1 MSGFKLIAIRPLIG
15 CDRKF
20 LKNLKECQ
28 IYKFYNDFQFLD
40 KDGLSINNLNFVKSL
55 ENKIFSNEV
64 DKIEYDS
71 VVPEGLYNL
80 NSINSNTIDVNISA
94 IVGKNGS
101 GKSTIVEL
109 FSLFIFCLSN
119 QLDLINI
126 EKFKKNHNLNHED
139 IKRLETE
146 LNSFESFNCELY
158 YFLEKKIY
166 CITKDGNIFSLRT
179 FEASEESNKKQFEL
193 ISDSNIDLSKKLNE
207 IEKID
212 FLRDSFFY
220 SILANYSL
228 YGLNT
233 NEIGIWLKSI
243 FHKNDGY
250 QTPIVLNPMRT
261 EGLID
266 INRLTY
272 LSKSRLLTNL
282 FRKLEDEQKE
292 EDSLRNL
299 VNNKIVNK
307 LILKL
312 DLNKFKVVEDGNL
325 KTDQIPKYLLKIDEK
340 YIYLEY
346 TEKYK
351 ENHLSILI
359 SAFFPKYPSLDII
372 DSSLKKIS
380 IEYILRK
387 AFDIIKTYP
396 EYKNYSKRVF
406 RTNSIKDV
414 IKECFDKLATDYT
427 HSTFKIRQAINF
439 LIHNFYDL
447 SSSIN
452 KEYLLSTKN
461 KKGITDIINENI
473 ENFIAKDKV
482 KLDQNFKI
490 NNDIDYE
497 YNMEIIYKKH
507 YLINY
512 LPPSFFEIDFEFNEN
527 GFFKDLSSGEKQ
539 MIYSINSIIY
549 HLLNLK
555 SIESEERIT
564 YKYFNIVLDEIE
576 ICFHPEFQRIFTYEL
591 LRSINST
598 NMLLDGVNIV
608 FLTHSPFILSDIPS
622 ANILHLDNGNILK
635 SGQETFGSNIHDLLA
650 NDFFLENGFMGEFTK
665 NEINKAIE
673 HLNVLKISNNIQSL
687 ETEIRNSTSK
697 SKQEQLQKKLKS
709 IDIIKNNRLL
719 NLTNLL
725 DSKYNSEYCRK
736 LIELVGEPLLASSLM
751 ELYVQAYPSEKD
763 DFIQYQIE
771 RLIKLKG

>member
-1 MSGFKLIAIRPLIG
+1 MNGFKLIAIRPLVG
-15 CDRKF
+15 CDRRF
-20 LKNLKECQ
+20 LKNLKEGQ
-28 IYKFYNDFQFLD
+28 IYKFHNEFQFLD
-40 KDGLSINNLNFVKSL
+40 KDRVCIDNLSFTKSLDNEVNKIKYNKVVPDNLYNSEGSNLNT
-55 ENKIFSNEV
+55 
-64 DKIEYDS
+64 
-71 VVPEGLYNL
+71 
-80 NSINSNTIDVNISA
+80 INVNISA

-109 FSLFIFCLSN
+109 FSLLIFCLSK
-119 QLDLINI
+119 QLDLVNI
-126 EKFKKNHNLNHED
+126 EIFKKNHYLSKDD
-139 IKRLETE
+139 IKRLEAE
-146 LNSFESFNCELY
+146 LDSFELFNCEIY
-158 YFLEKKIY
+158 YILENTIY
-166 CITKDGNIFSLRT
+166 CVSKKGINLSLRT
-179 FEASEESNKKQFEL
+179 FEVYEENVIKEFVLMSGYSIRLLN
-193 ISDSNIDLSKKLNE
+193 NLNE
-207 IEKID
+207 TEKIN

-233 NEIGIWLKSI
+233 NEVGIWLKSI

-282 FRKLEDEQKE
+282 FRKLNDKQKE

-312 DLNKFKVVEDGNL
+312 DFNKFKIVEDGNL
-325 KTDQIPKYLLKIDEK
+325 KTDQIPKYLLQIDKK

-351 ENHLSILI
+351 ESHLSLLLI
-359 SAFFPKYPSLDII
+359 AFFPKYTSLDIRE
-372 DSSLKKIS
+372 SNLKKLT

-387 AFDIIKTYP
+387 AFHIIKTYP

-406 RTNSIKDV
+406 RANSKKDV
-414 IKECFDKLATDYT
+414 IKDCFEKLATDYT

-447 SSSIN
+447 NSLTN
-452 KEYLLSTKN
+452 KEYFLSTEN

-473 ENFIAKDKV
+473 DNFITQDEE
-482 KLDQNFKI
+482 KLKQSFKND
-490 NNDIDYE
+490 NNVDYE
-497 YNMEIIYKKH
+497 HNMEIIYKRH

-512 LPPSFFEIDFEFNEN
+512 LPPSFFEIDFEFKEN

-555 SIESEERIT
+555 SIDSEERIT
-564 YKYFNIVLDEIE
+564 YKYFNIILDEIE
-576 ICFHPEFQRIFTYEL
+576 LCFHPEFQRIFTYEL

-598 NMLLDGVNIV
+598 NMILDGVNIM

-622 ANILHLDNGNILK
+622 SNILRLDNGNVLE
-635 SGQETFGSNIHDLLA
+635 SDQETFGANIHDLLA

-665 NEINKAIE
+665 NEINNVIE
-673 HLNVLKISNNIQSL
+673 HLNVLKIKNNIQFL
-687 ETEIRNSTSK
+687 KTEIRNSTSK
-697 SKQEQLQKKLKS
+697 VKKEQLEKKLDKINIVENS
-709 IDIIKNNRLL
+709 RSLELNSLL
-719 NLTNLL
+719 Y
-725 DSKYNSEYCRK
+725 SKYNNEYCKK
-736 LIELVGEPLLASSLM
+736 LIELVGEPMLASSLM

-763 DFIQYQIE
+763 DFIQYQID

>member
-1 MSGFKLIAIRPLIG
+1 MNGFKLIAIRPLVG
-15 CDRKF
+15 CDRRF
-20 LKNLKECQ
+20 LKNLKEGQ

-40 KDGLSINNLNFVKSL
+40 KDGLCIDNLSFTKSL
-55 ENKIFSNEV
+55 GNKIIYNEV
-64 DKIEYDS
+64 NKIEYNQ
-71 VVPEGLYNL
+71 VVPNNLYNSEGSNL
-80 NSINSNTIDVNISA
+80 NTINVNISA

-109 FSLFIFCLSN
+109 FSLLIFCLSK

-126 EKFKKNHNLNHED
+126 EIFKKNHYLSKDD

-146 LNSFESFNCELY
+146 LDSFKLFNCEIY
-158 YFLEKKIY
+158 YILENTIY
-166 CITKDGNIFSLRT
+166 CV
-179 FEASEESNKKQFEL
+179 
-193 ISDSNIDLSKKLNE
+193 SKKEINFYLRAFEVYEENLTKEFVLTSDNNISLLSNLNE
-207 IEKID
+207 TEKINI
-212 FLRDSFFY
+212 LRDSFFY

-233 NEIGIWLKSI
+233 NEVGIWLKSI

-272 LSKSRLLTNL
+272 LSKSRLLTNV
-282 FRKLEDEQKE
+282 FRKLNDKQKV

-312 DLNKFKVVEDGNL
+312 DLNKFKIVEDGNL
-325 KTDQIPKYLLKIDEK
+325 KTDQIPKYLLQIDEK

-351 ENHLSILI
+351 ESHLSLLI
-359 SAFFPKYPSLDII
+359 IAFFSKYSSLDIRE
-372 DSSLKKIS
+372 SNFKKIT

-387 AFDIIKTYP
+387 AFHIIKTYP

-406 RTNSIKDV
+406 RANSKKDV
-414 IKECFDKLATDYT
+414 IKDCFEKLATDYT
-427 HSTFKIRQAINF
+427 HSTYKIRQAINF

-447 SSSIN
+447 NSLTN
-452 KEYLLSTKN
+452 NEYFLSTED

-473 ENFIAKDKV
+473 DNFIAKDEE
-482 KLDQNFKI
+482 KLKQSFK
-490 NNDIDYE
+490 NDDNVDYE
-497 YNMEIIYKKH
+497 NNMEIIYKKH
-507 YLINY
+507 YIINY

-576 ICFHPEFQRIFTYEL
+576 LCFHPEFQRIFTYEL

-598 NMLLDGVNIV
+598 NMILDGVNIM

-622 ANILHLDNGNILK
+622 SNILRLDNGNVLE
-635 SGQETFGSNIHDLLA
+635 SDQETFGANIHDLLA

-665 NEINKAIE
+665 KEINNAIE
-673 HLNVLKISNNIQSL
+673 HLNVLKIENHIQFL
-687 ETEIRNSTSK
+687 KTEIRNSTSEAK
-697 SKQEQLQKKLKS
+697 KDQLGEKL
-709 IDIIKNNRLL
+709 DIIENNQSLEQHRLPY
-719 NLTNLL
+719 
-725 DSKYNSEYCRK
+725 SKYNNEYCKK
-736 LIELVGEPLLASSLM
+736 LIELVGEPMLASSLM

-763 DFIQYQIE
+763 DFIQYQID